1 MASEAR
7 AGLAPVLGPIERSS
21 EVKRRF
27 VAVLVALAVAS
38 SAVAT
43 AQEVGSSSPDSPEA
57 LAPEA
62 ADSAW
67 SGGLDTYLYLQQEGV
82 VVMPIARVDR
92 GSLHLEGR
100 FQYEDLR
107 TGSAW
112 VGWTFELGDALR
124 FAVTPMVG
132 GVFGRTN
139 GVAPGL
145 RLSLV
150 WKRLELS
157 SESEYLVDLENAQ
170 DSFFYNW
177 SELSWQALSWL
188 RGGLAVQRMRVYQT
202 GLALETGAFVGLSKG
217 PVELS
222 VYGFNL
228 YGDARYA
235 IFGLGLGF

>member
-1 MASEAR
+1 MK
-7 AGLAPVLGPIERSS
+7 LCH
-21 EVKRRF
+21 
-27 VAVLVALAVAS
+27 VAVLLALGVAS
-38 SAVAT
+38 CSVAS
-43 AQEVGSSSPDSPEA
+43 AQETGSPSPDAPEA
-57 LAPEA
+57 LVPAA
-62 ADSAW
+62 ADSLW

-100 FQYEDLR
+100 FQYEDLL

-112 VGWTFELGDALR
+112 LGWTFEMGDELHFAL
-124 FAVTPMVG
+124 TPMVG

-145 RLSLV
+145 EMTLAWRSF
-150 WKRLELS
+150 ELS
-157 SESEYLVDLENAQ
+157 SESEYLFDLEDAQ
-170 DSFFYNW
+170 NSFFYNW

-188 RGGLAVQRMRVYQT
+188 SCGLALQRMRVYQT
-202 GLALETGAFVGLSKG
+202 GLALETGAFVALRKG

-228 YGDARYA
+228 YGDGRYA
-235 IFGLGLGF
+235 IFGLGLNF